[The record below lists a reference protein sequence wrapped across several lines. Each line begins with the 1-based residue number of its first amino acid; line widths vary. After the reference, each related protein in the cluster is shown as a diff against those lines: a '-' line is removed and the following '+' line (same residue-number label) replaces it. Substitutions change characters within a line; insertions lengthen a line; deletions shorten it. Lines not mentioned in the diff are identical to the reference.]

1 MKKILKTVALTTMLS
16 ASLFASSELTKNEV
30 SEIEKMPILLWFSD
44 IEIIKKILS
53 SRGFI
58 DLQRLI
64 ISMQIKP
71 TEKTRFIYQ
80 KKE

>member
-1 MKKILKTVALTTMLS
+1 
-16 ASLFASSELTKNEV
+16 
-30 SEIEKMPILLWFSD
+30 MPILLWFSD

-58 DLQRLI
+58 ELQRLI

-80 KKE
+80 KKGIRKINVLDILKL